1 MPYICIFWVSVKILA
16 LLTIVDSLAGSA
28 GIKYLGHIRVTQ
40 ESYQPAFNLLILLCL
55 VSASLV
61 VVLIKLKKPENAKAS

>member
-1 MPYICIFWVSVKILA
+1 MMFALVIAEYFSGASYGKILA
-16 LLTIVDSLAGSA
+16 LFTTVDSLTGSA
-28 GIKYLGHIRVTQ
+28 GIKYLGHIRVTL

-61 VVLIKLKKPENAKAS
+61 VV